1 MAIKTASAICTPNAN
16 HIELKALD
24 DVHVLYRYTH
34 KEINMLR
41 LRFNFK
47 DRSEL
52 EQDRALQQME
62 SKRVGPEI
70 KEPSRHNLD
79 CDQENCPIRQN
90 LLAKNVM
97 PPSPRF
103 SQKHGICSIGTV
115 YLFLTP
121 RYTS

>member
-16 HIELKALD
+16 HIGLKALD

-79 CDQENCPIRQN
+79 CDQENCPMRQN

-97 PPSPRF
+97 SPSPAVLSKTRNLF
-103 SQKHGICSIGTV
+103 NSV
-115 YLFLTP
+115 YSCF
-121 RYTS
+121 